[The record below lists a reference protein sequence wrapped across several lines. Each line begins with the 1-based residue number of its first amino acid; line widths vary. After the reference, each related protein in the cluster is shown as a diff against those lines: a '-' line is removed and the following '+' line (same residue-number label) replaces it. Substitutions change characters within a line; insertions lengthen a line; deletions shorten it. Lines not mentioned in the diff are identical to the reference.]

1 MRNPRSILSACL
13 TLTLAFSGCGNGPDG
28 REGPASTP
36 EDPIVD
42 VVTFDIDRI
51 NEDGLV
57 GPPDG
62 LRSVMYEFC
71 VPSDSASVAAVRAI
85 DPTLELHP
93 GAPGRIGCADGQ
105 VLCIGHTLQPEWKA
119 TLARLAAL
127 EFVTRIDESFME

>member
-1 MRNPRSILSACL
+1 M
-13 TLTLAFSGCGNGPDG
+13 
-28 REGPASTP
+28 
-36 EDPIVD
+36 D

-71 VPSDSASVAAVRAI
+71 VPSDSISMAAARAI

-93 GAPGRIGCADGQ
+93 DAPGRIGCGDGQ
-105 VLCIGHTLQPEWKA
+105 VLCIGHTHQPGWKT

-127 EFVTRIDESFME
+127 DFVTRIDESFME

>member
-1 MRNPRSILSACL
+1 MRIPRSILSACL
-13 TLTLAFSGCGNGPDG
+13 TLALAFSGCGPDG
-28 REGPASTP
+28 SDGPASTP

-71 VPSDSASVAAVRAI
+71 VPSDSSSMVSVRAI
-85 DPTLELHP
+85 DPTLELYP
-93 GAPGRIGCADGQ
+93 GAPGRIGCGDGQ
-105 VLCIGHTLQPEWKA
+105 VLCIGHTHQPEWKT

-127 EFVTRIDESFME
+127 DFVTRIDESFME

>member
-13 TLTLAFSGCGNGPDG
+13 TLTLAFSGCGPDG
-28 REGPASTP
+28 SNGPASTP

-71 VPSDSASVAAVRAI
+71 VPSDSISMAAVRAI
-85 DPTLELHP
+85 DPTLELQP
-93 GAPGRIGCADGQ
+93 GAPGRIGCGDGQ
-105 VLCIGHTLQPEWKA
+105 VLCIGHTHQPEWKS

-127 EFVTRIDESFME
+127 DFVTRIDESFME